1 MAHTDGE
8 KKLEGTVIVRGEG
21 HGFAQTIIAG
31 EHRYLSDEPPSAGGT
46 DLGPS
51 PYDLLLSALG
61 ACTSM
66 TMAMYARRK
75 QWPLDRVTI
84 HLRHSRVHA
93 DDCVS
98 CESGDVALTVIDR
111 DIAIEGS
118 LDQAQRARLLEIAN
132 RCPVHRTLTSTTITV
147 RTRLI

>member
-1 MAHTDGE
+1 
-8 KKLEGTVIVRGEG
+8 
-21 HGFAQTIIAG
+21 
-31 EHRYLSDEPPSAGGT
+31 
-46 DLGPS
+46 
-51 PYDLLLSALG
+51 
-61 ACTSM
+61 M